1 MSDSALKIF
10 ADPGML
16 AAHGDGG
23 AAERVLAEIARL
35 GLERNA
41 WELDSIGYTVVPPAQ
56 LAPEGFT
63 DRLLDRVLAAS
74 EALNGVRPDM
84 DGGTSH
90 ADAAITNVGRS
101 EILTEVFFSDPIFE
115 QALMNPAMLA
125 LVSYLLG
132 ENCRLTAMNGIIKGP
147 GPEHVPMHADSIQ
160 PNPLPPYSQVA
171 NATWLLTDYDV
182 PKGATLF
189 EPASHRK
196 CRNPTAEESIDLSAA
211 VPLIAPAG
219 SLLIWHGNSW
229 HGALPRTA
237 PGLRVSLLCFF
248 SRSYLRAPK
257 ESFTD
262 RVTQAMV
269 DRNPPRFAQLA
280 GLEELDRYTECL
292 ARHSPFV

>member
-1 MSDSALKIF
+1 MTDKIF

-23 AAERVLAEIARL
+23 AGERVLAEITRL
-35 GLERNA
+35 GLERQA
-41 WELDSIGYTVVPPAQ
+41 WELDSLGYAVVPPDQ
-56 LAPEGFT
+56 LAPAGFT
-63 DRLLDRVLAAS
+63 DRLLERLLAAS

-84 DGGTSH
+84 AAGESH
-90 ADAAITNVGRS
+90 RDVAVTNVGRS
-101 EILTEVFFSDPIFE
+101 EILPDIFFSDRMFE
-115 QALMNPAMLA
+115 EALMNEAMLA
-125 LVSYLLG
+125 LVTYLLG
-132 ENCRLTAMNGIIKGP
+132 ETCELAAMNGIIKGP

-160 PNPLPPYSQVA
+160 PNPLPPYAQVA
-171 NATWLLTDYDV
+171 NATWLLTDYDEAN
-182 PKGATLF
+182 GATLF
-189 EPASHRK
+189 EPGSHRK

-219 SLLIWHGNSW
+219 SLLIWHGNTW

-248 SRSYLRAPK
+248 TRSYIRPPV
-257 ESFTD
+257 ESFSA

-269 DRNPPRFAQLA
+269 DRNPPRFARLA
-280 GLEELDRYTECL
+280 GLAPHDRLIECR

>member
-1 MSDSALKIF
+1 MNQAEPRIF

-23 AAERVLAEIARL
+23 AGERVLAEIARL

-41 WELDSIGYTVVPPAQ
+41 WELDSLGYTVVPPER
-56 LAPEGFT
+56 LAPAGFT
-63 DRLLDRVLAAS
+63 DRLLAAILVHS
-74 EALNGVRPDM
+74 EKLNGVRPDM
-84 DGGTSH
+84 AEGRSH
-90 ADAAITNVGRS
+90 LDATVTNVGRG
-101 EILTEVFFSDPIFE
+101 EILTDLFFADRIFE
-115 QALMNPAMLA
+115 EALMNPAMLA

-132 ENCRLTAMNGIIKGP
+132 ENCQLAAMNGIIKGP

-160 PNPLPPYSQVA
+160 PNPLPPYAQVA
-171 NATWLLTDYDV
+171 NATWLLTDYDE

-189 EPASHRK
+189 EPGSHRK
-196 CRNPTAEESIDLSAA
+196 CRNPTAVESTDLSAA

-219 SLLIWHGNSW
+219 SLLIWHGNTW

-248 SRSYLRAPK
+248 TRSYIKPPK
-257 ESFTD
+257 ESFTA

-269 DRNPPRFAQLA
+269 DRNPPRFARLA
-280 GLEELDRYTECL
+280 GLTELDRITECL
-292 ARHSPFV
+292 ARHSAFV